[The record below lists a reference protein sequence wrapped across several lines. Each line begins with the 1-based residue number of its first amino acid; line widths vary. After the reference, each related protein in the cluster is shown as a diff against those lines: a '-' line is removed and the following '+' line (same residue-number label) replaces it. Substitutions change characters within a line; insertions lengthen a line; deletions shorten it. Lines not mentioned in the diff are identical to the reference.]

1 MWEEHNN
8 FFKTKTMNRIII
20 TFEITL
26 LLFFTRIIYLDWN
39 QNALTKDYFSILIIG
54 EIGLELYT
62 RLREKTKK

>member
-1 MWEEHNN
+1 
-8 FFKTKTMNRIII
+8 MNKIII
-20 TFEITL
+20 TFEVAL
-26 LLFFTRIIYLDWN
+26 LIFFASIVYTDWN